1 MPSSAAIMHYHARHG
16 KSSIIDPNAV
26 YLCDAGAQYYDG
38 TTDTTRTMHFGTP
51 TEREKEAYTRVLK
64 GLIALD
70 RAIFPKG
77 ATGFA
82 LDAFARQ
89 FLWVGHSMRRTLA
102 RWLTFSRTPALTS
115 ATALATAS
123 VRS

>member
-1 MPSSAAIMHYHARHG
+1 MHYHARHG

-89 FLWVGHSMRRTLA
+89 FLWVCRSMCRIIA
-102 RWLTFSRTPALTS
+102 AANFSRTPVSTS
-115 ATALATAS
+115 ATAPATVS